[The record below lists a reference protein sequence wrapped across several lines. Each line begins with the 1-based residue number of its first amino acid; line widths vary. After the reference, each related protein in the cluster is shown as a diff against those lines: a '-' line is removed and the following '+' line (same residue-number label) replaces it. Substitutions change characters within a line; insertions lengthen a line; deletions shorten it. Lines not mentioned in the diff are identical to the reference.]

1 MVLSELTCSGH
12 FSPGNSRRDGKNT
25 QKNCIKKDL
34 NDLDI
39 NSGGVTHLEP
49 DILECLC
56 RGTRDQIANIPSVIE
71 KVRAVQRDIYLCF
84 TDYAKAFDCVK

>member
-1 MVLSELTCSGH
+1 MVLSELTCAH

-56 RGTRDQIANIPSVIE
+56 RGTRDQIANNRSSIK
-71 KVRAVQRDIYLCF
+71 KVRDFQRDIYLCCI
-84 TDYAKAFDCVK
+84 DYSKAIDCVK